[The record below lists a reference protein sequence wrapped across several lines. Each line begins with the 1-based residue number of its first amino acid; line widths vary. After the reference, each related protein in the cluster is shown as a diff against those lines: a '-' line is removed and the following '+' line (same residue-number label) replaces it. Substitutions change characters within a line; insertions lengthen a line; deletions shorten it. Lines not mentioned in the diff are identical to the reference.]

1 MSSWPE
7 LFTCSSPFIRRQ
19 GCRGHAQLLSAF
31 LQCVKLMLTV
41 PQLSFQNT
49 QASAPDNC
57 RIQHLLNLAMG
68 VSPSNIMHNHR
79 RLLCSDNIA
88 LKLASQLLH
97 LHLSLLDYTCRRTRE
112 LNSQGHSTECY
123 SSRPGW
129 NTMRTRH
136 HSRPGRHTTE
146 FVASIHGHHPA
157 RYRAACL
164 VEGIRTGIPV
174 HAYHCRRI

>member
-31 LQCVKLMLTV
+31 LQCVKLMLIV

-97 LHLSLLDYTCRRTRE
+97 LHLSLPRLHLPSHAR
-112 LNSQGHSTECY
+112 
-123 SSRPGW
+123 
-129 NTMRTRH
+129 
-136 HSRPGRHTTE
+136 TE
-146 FVASIHGHHPA
+146 FPGPFDGMLLISPWLEYNADAPSFSPGTS
-157 RYRAACL
+157 Y
-164 VEGIRTGIPV
+164 
-174 HAYHCRRI
+174 Y